1 MVENTKKRRNASTKS
16 RNKSKLKDVGS
27 IKNKKEIEKKETKE
41 EKNINF
47 KYIIKDYFKFYKQKL
62 MRKHIITYIICL
74 ILFFVIIAWLISKIN
89 STPNI
94 AELAQ
99 NAKIISENSKGV
111 FYLIISKKIP
121 LIFMIIFAGI
131 APYFFIPV
139 LGIGASYSL
148 AVDIVTNFNVLT
160 GKSSV
165 IPMCIGAI
173 IELIAVSLAIATGI
187 EYCILST
194 KKWRYS
200 RNQDYSMIDF
210 KRTLYEATNNKKNLN
225 EINKRKQ
232 EKDAKNEKNNVKIPY
247 VYLFTSFVISVIVIA
262 IGTIIAKV

>member
-1 MVENTKKRRNASTKS
+1 MVENTKKRRNVSTKS
-16 RNKSKLKDVGS
+16 KNKSKLKDVNS
-27 IKNKKEIEKKETKE
+27 IKNKKEIETKE

-47 KYIIKDYFKFYKQKL
+47 KYIIKDYFNFYKQKL

-74 ILFFVIIAWLISKIN
+74 IVFFVIIAWLISKIN

-94 AELAQ
+94 AELAE

-111 FYLIISKKIP
+111 FSLIISKKIP

-173 IELIAVSLAIATGI
+173 IELIAVSLAIATGV

-200 RNQDYSMIDF
+200 RNKDYSMLDF
-210 KRTLYEATNNKKNLN
+210 KRTLYEATNNKKKLN

-232 EKDAKNEKNNVKIPY
+232 ERDAKNEKNNVKIPY
-247 VYLFTSFVISVIVIA
+247 VYLLTSFAISVIVIA

>member
-1 MVENTKKRRNASTKS
+1 MVENTKKRRNVSTKS
-16 RNKSKLKDVGS
+16 RNKSKSKDVNS
-27 IKNKKEIEKKETKE
+27 IKNKKEIETKE

-74 ILFFVIIAWLISKIN
+74 IVFFVIIAWLISKIN

-94 AELAQ
+94 AELAE

-111 FYLIISKKIP
+111 FSLIISKKIP

-173 IELIAVSLAIATGI
+173 IELIAVSLAIATGV

-200 RNQDYSMIDF
+200 RNKDYSMLDF
-210 KRTLYEATNNKKNLN
+210 KRTLYEATNNKKKLN

-232 EKDAKNEKNNVKIPY
+232 ERDAKNEKNNVKIPY
-247 VYLFTSFVISVIVIA
+247 VYLLTSFAISVIVIT

>member
-1 MVENTKKRRNASTKS
+1 MVENTKKRRNVSTKS
-16 RNKSKLKDVGS
+16 RSKSKLKDVGS
-27 IKNKKEIEKKETKE
+27 IKNKKEIETKE
-41 EKNINF
+41 EKDINF

-74 ILFFVIIAWLISKIN
+74 IVFFVVIAWLISKIN

-94 AELAQ
+94 AELAE
-99 NAKIISENSKGV
+99 NAKIINENSKGV
-111 FYLIISKKIP
+111 FSLIISKKIP

-210 KRTLYEATNNKKNLN
+210 KRTLYEATNNKKKLN
-225 EINKRKQ
+225 AINKRKQ
-232 EKDAKNEKNNVKIPY
+232 ERDAKNEKNNVKIPY
-247 VYLFTSFVISVIVIA
+247 VYLLTSFVISVIVIA

>member
-1 MVENTKKRRNASTKS
+1 MVENTKKRRNVSTKS
-16 RNKSKLKDVGS
+16 RNKSKLKDVNS
-27 IKNKKEIEKKETKE
+27 IKNKKEIETKE

-74 ILFFVIIAWLISKIN
+74 IVFFVIIAWLISKIN

-94 AELAQ
+94 VELAE

-111 FYLIISKKIP
+111 FSLIISKKIP

-173 IELIAVSLAIATGI
+173 IELIAVSLAIATGV

-200 RNQDYSMIDF
+200 RNKDYSMLDF
-210 KRTLYEATNNKKNLN
+210 KRTLYEATNNKKKLN

-232 EKDAKNEKNNVKIPY
+232 ERDAKNEKNNVKIPY
-247 VYLFTSFVISVIVIA
+247 VYLLTSFAISVIVIA

>member
-1 MVENTKKRRNASTKS
+1 MVENTKKRRNVSTKG
-16 RNKSKLKDVGS
+16 RNKSKLKDVNS
-27 IKNKKEIEKKETKE
+27 IKNKKEIETKE
-41 EKNINF
+41 EKDINF
-47 KYIIKDYFKFYKQKL
+47 KYIIKDYFRFYKQNL

-74 ILFFVIIAWLISKIN
+74 IVFFVIIAWLISKIN

-94 AELAQ
+94 AELAE

-111 FYLIISKKIP
+111 FSLIISKKIP

-139 LGIGASYSL
+139 LGIVASYSL

-160 GKSSV
+160 GKSNV

-210 KRTLYEATNNKKNLN
+210 KRTLYEATNNKKKLN

-232 EKDAKNEKNNVKIPY
+232 ERDAKNEKNNVKIPY
-247 VYLFTSFVISVIVIA
+247 VYLLTSFVISVIVIA

>member
-1 MVENTKKRRNASTKS
+1 MVENTKKRRNVSTKS
-16 RNKSKLKDVGS
+16 KNKSKLKDVNS
-27 IKNKKEIEKKETKE
+27 IKNKKEIETKE

-74 ILFFVIIAWLISKIN
+74 IVFFVIIAWLISKIN

-94 AELAQ
+94 AELAE

-111 FYLIISKKIP
+111 FSLIISKKIP

-173 IELIAVSLAIATGI
+173 IELIAVSLAIATGV

-210 KRTLYEATNNKKNLN
+210 KRTLYEATNNKKKLN
-225 EINKRKQ
+225 EINKKKQ
-232 EKDAKNEKNNVKIPY
+232 ERDAKNEKNNVKIPY
-247 VYLFTSFVISVIVIA
+247 VYLLTSFVISVIVIA